1 LAAVREREVEEVSL
15 INLVAKRYL
24 FFLISAIIIIPGLI
38 SLVVP
43 PGLQLGVDFTGGT
56 LWELQFQ
63 KPVTSTQVQNVLAGF
78 GYGDSEIQISG
89 NNTILI
95 RAKEIQPDTNVK
107 TEIGNA
113 LTKQIG
119 PYTELS
125 FQSVGPTVGAEIWQ
139 RSILAVAVA
148 SLGILAYISFAFRKV
163 AHPYVYGICAIVALL
178 HDAFVV
184 LGVFSI
190 LGRIIHVEVDSLF
203 VTALLTVIGFSVHD
217 TIVVFDRIRENS
229 IRHFGERFETIVNN
243 SLLQTLGRSL
253 STSLTVLFTLS
264 ALVLFG
270 GSSTR
275 MFALALLV
283 GIISGTYSSIF
294 NASMLLVVWENG
306 ELKRLVSGRR
316 TAPAPVEPTSQLLV
330 PRDV

>member
-1 LAAVREREVEEVSL
+1 L
-15 INLVAKRYL
+15 IDIVAKRYV

-38 SLVVP
+38 SLIIP

-63 KPVTSTQVQNVLAGF
+63 RPVTATGIQDVLAAHGF
-78 GYGDSEIQISG
+78 GDSLVQTG
-89 NNTILI
+89 ANNTVLI
-95 RAKEIQPDTNVK
+95 RAKEIRPDLPIK
-107 TEIGNA
+107 G
-113 LTKQIG
+113 QIASDLQAKFG
-119 PYTELS
+119 SMTELS
-125 FQSVGPTVGAEIWQ
+125 FQSVGPTVGNEVWQ
-139 RSILAVAVA
+139 RSIEAIGLA
-148 SLGILAYISFAFRKV
+148 SLGILLYIWWAFRRV
-163 AHPYVYGICAIVALL
+163 PHPYVYGICAIVALL

-190 LGRIIHVEVDSLF
+190 LGRIIHVEIDSLF

-229 IRHFGERFETIVNN
+229 RRFHGQPFEQIVNH

-253 STSLTVLFTLS
+253 ATSLTVLFTLS

-270 GSSTR
+270 GVTTR
-275 MFALALLV
+275 LFALTLLI

-294 NASMLLVVWENG
+294 NASALLVSWQNG
-306 ELKRLVSGRR
+306 ELGRLFGRR
-316 TAPAPVEPTSQLLV
+316 AAATT
-330 PRDV
+330 